1 MNPILKSIVTTLAIL
16 AVSSVMLFLP
26 YEQMGLALNP
36 VQIRV
41 VAMFVFAA
49 LMWILEPIPVWATS
63 VLLIQLCLFT
73 ASDQSLPPFKEPHI
87 DKAALTQVIQNAAP
101 GAPTDKVEA
110 VTASS
115 FAILN
120 KMTKTTP
127 ANIQVTV
134 AEEFHLADL
143 PDAATALHTPEMHA
157 AIEAIPCV
165 NVMQYKNLL
174 ATFADPIII
183 LFLGGFFLAA
193 AATKYQLDINL
204 ANVMLRPFGDKPR
217 NVMLGLMTIT
227 AIFAMFMS
235 NTATTAMMIAL
246 VAPVLAIFK
255 NSDRGRIGFALC
267 IPAAANI
274 GGMGTPIGTPPNAIA
289 LKAMQ
294 NIGLDISFGKW
305 MMMGVP
311 FVILMVLVAW
321 VLLLKL
327 YPCEQKEIKLR
338 VKGIGFIKSAQ
349 AYVVYATFIIT
360 IAMWVMGS
368 GVHGLNSNVIAFIPI
383 TIFCV
388 TGVITEKDLASM
400 NWSVLWLVAGGF
412 ALGQALQDTGLA
424 ADLIGA
430 IPFETWSIVGLLV
443 GAGFI
448 CMFMSTFMSNTATA
462 NLLIPILASL
472 AGVMMGAGIIT
483 SGWALGLLVGIALS
497 ASMGM
502 ALPISTPPNAL
513 AYATGFIKTKD
524 MAITGTILCTI
535 GFALAC
541 VMVVI
546 LLHTGFFG

>member
-1 MNPILKSIVTTLAIL
+1 MNPILKSLLIILVILAI
-16 AVSSVMLFLP
+16 SSVMLFLP
-26 YEQMGLALNP
+26 YDQMGLTLDV

-73 ASDQSLPPFKEPHI
+73 ASDQSLEPFRAPRI
-87 DKAALTQVIQNAAP
+87 DQASLTQVIKHAAAD
-101 GAPTDKVEA
+101 APTDKVDA
-110 VTASS
+110 VAKDS
-115 FAILN
+115 FATLN
-120 KMTKTTP
+120 KMTKVLP
-127 ANIQVTV
+127 VNIQTV
-134 AEEFHLADL
+134 VSEEFHEVGLSEAAD
-143 PDAATALHTPEMHA
+143 ALHTPELKA
-157 AIEAIPCV
+157 EIEAIRCI

-193 AATKYQLDINL
+193 AATKYKLDINL
-204 ANVMLRPFGDKPR
+204 ANIMLRPFGYKPR

-246 VAPVLAIFK
+246 VAPVLALFK
-255 NSDRGRIGFALC
+255 DSDRGRIGFALC

-294 NIGLDISFGKW
+294 DIGLDISFGKW

-311 FVILMVLVAW
+311 FVLIMVLIAW
-321 VLLLKL
+321 VVLLKL
-327 YPCEQKEIKLR
+327 YPCEQKEIRLK
-338 VKGIGFIKSAQ
+338 VKETFIKSPQ
-349 AYVVYATFIIT
+349 AYVVYFTFILT
-360 IAMWVMGS
+360 ISLWVMGS

-383 TIFCV
+383 TLFCI
-388 TGVITEKDLASM
+388 TGVITDKDLSAM

-412 ALGQALQDTGLA
+412 ALGLALQDTGLA

-472 AGVMMGAGIIT
+472 AGVMMAEGVITAGW
-483 SGWALGLLVGIALS
+483 GLGLLVGVALS

-513 AYATGFIKTKD
+513 AYATGIIKTKD
-524 MAITGTILCTI
+524 MAITGTILCMI
-535 GFALAC
+535 GFAFAC
-541 VMVVI
+541 GMVVL